1 MYSLDVN
8 FLKDRPDYQSD
19 ELAKSSS
26 RKPKPIGEKT
36 PLLIGAAV
44 GILPLVLVGG
54 LWLFLQQQNGKLA
67 EEQAEVTA
75 QLEASQAKEQ
85 EIGRL
90 SQQINQVQQQT
101 QALATVF
108 NQIKPWS
115 AMLQDIRERVPPG
128 VQIQTVTQT
137 EEAAPAAAAS
147 GATPANQASTET
159 RQVVKL
165 EIDGTARSF
174 DDVNYFLL
182 SLARSPF
189 FKREETQL
197 VSAEL
202 VNNPAK
208 LELPSNQN
216 QSANQVKYELPK
228 VVDYKIHTNLSDIP
242 ASELLRE
249 LDSKG
254 AVGLVARIKQLQEQ
268 GVIQP

>member
-44 GILPLVLVGG
+44 GVIPLVLVGG

-75 QLEASQAKEQ
+75 LLEASQAKEQ

-128 VQIQTVTQT
+128 VQIQTITQT
-137 EEAAPAAAAS
+137 EEAPAAAS
-147 GATPANQASTET
+147 STPPTAESASTET

-165 EIDGTARSF
+165 EIDGTARNF

-228 VVDYKIHTNLSDIP
+228 VVDYTIQTNLSDIP

>member
-19 ELAKSSS
+19 ELAKTSS
-26 RKPKPIGEKT
+26 RQPRPVGEKT

-44 GILPLVLVGG
+44 GIIPLALVGG
-54 LWLFLQQQNGKLA
+54 LWLVLQHQNSKLV
-67 EEQAEVTA
+67 EEQARVTA
-75 QLEASQAKEQ
+75 QLEASQAKQQ
-85 EIGRL
+85 EIVRL
-90 SQQINQVQQQT
+90 NQQITLVQQET

-115 AMLQDIRERVPPG
+115 AMLQDIRNRVPPG
-128 VQIQTVTQT
+128 VQIQTVQQT
-137 EEAAPAAAAS
+137 EVAPAAAPAS
-147 GATPANQASTET
+147 GTTPANQASAEP
-159 RQVVKL
+159 RPVVKL
-165 EIDGTARSF
+165 EINGTARSF

-182 SLARSPF
+182 TLGQSPF
-189 FKREETQL
+189 FKSEETQL

-228 VVDYKIHTNLSDIP
+228 VVDYKIQTNLSDVP
-242 ASELLRE
+242 ASELLKE
-249 LDSKG
+249 LDSNG